1 MVSAIKERYVDS
13 KKEERRIT
21 YGGYTDTEEARN
33 EIAKKAWANMQTHP
47 YMKPYMEYI
56 SEVVGEE
63 IFDMLS
69 ASEKV
74 DDFFAWKH
82 RNHKKLEELE
92 AEGKL

>member
-1 MVSAIKERYVDS
+1 
-13 KKEERRIT
+13 
-21 YGGYTDTEEARN
+21 
-33 EIAKKAWANMQTHP
+33 MQTHP

-56 SEVVGEE
+56 SEVVSEE

-82 RNHKKLEELE
+82 RNYKKLEELE